1 VQLGVNNPAFSWRM
15 AQLLKVLGVRD
26 ETVELYTP
34 PSTSV
39 TSNMIL

>member
-1 VQLGVNNPAFSWRM
+1 MQLGVNNPAFSWRM
-15 AQLLKVLGVRD
+15 AQLLKVLGMRD

-39 TSNMIL
+39 PSNTIL